1 MLQVKYVP
9 PRNEIDKVVRL
20 VQRNMRGG
28 SIGDVVVLNPGE
40 TANITLD
47 DSEGGIQ
54 LTAVESQ
61 ALRTG
66 ITGPRGT
73 EAQLFGNNSEMDVL
87 LTPPQGVGP
96 DGKVLPQKDIH
107 GEEVEEPE

>member
-9 PRNEIDKVVRL
+9 PRNEQDRVVRL
-20 VQRNMRGG
+20 VQRSMRGG
-28 SIGDVVVLNPGE
+28 SVGDVVVLNPGE
-40 TANITLD
+40 TANVTLD
-47 DSEGGIQ
+47 DSDGIM

-96 DGKVLPQKDIH
+96 DGKVQPQKNIH